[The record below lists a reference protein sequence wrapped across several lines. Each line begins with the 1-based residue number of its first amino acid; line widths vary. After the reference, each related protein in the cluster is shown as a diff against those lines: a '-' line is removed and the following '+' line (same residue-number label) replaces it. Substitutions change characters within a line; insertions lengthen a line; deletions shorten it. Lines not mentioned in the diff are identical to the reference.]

1 MSAPLPTRPRAAAT
15 PPPGPGRSPA
25 PVRLVAF
32 GALLATVVA
41 AWYIDFAPAALID
54 GVDEVAALLERM
66 LPPRLDDP
74 GRIGG
79 LAVETLLMAVL
90 GTVLAAIA
98 SVPLAFL
105 AARNTTPHPAVYAAA
120 RAVITFCRAM
130 PDLLFAVLF
139 VRALG
144 IGVLPG
150 ILALA
155 LHSIGMLG
163 KLFADAI
170 EQSDPGPREAV
181 RSTGV
186 GYFREMINAVLPQV
200 VPSWIGT
207 FVYRIDINLRM
218 SVVLGFV
225 GAGGIGFALQDAL
238 RGLVYPRAL
247 GIVLVILAI
256 IGAME
261 LLAIGVR
268 RVLLDPS
275 TSDPRRD
282 RVWRIVLTALVAAVS
297 VAALV
302 ELRISPWSLLTWVGP
317 SFDVFA
323 RMVPPNFDA
332 LGLDLVDAALQT
344 VAIGVV
350 ATAIGVVL
358 SLPVGFL
365 AARNIT
371 PHPWCY
377 WAARAWILVV
387 RAVPELILA
396 VVFVA
401 ALGLGPVAG
410 TCALALGSIGFL
422 AKLVADAVEE
432 IDPGPLEAVR
442 SVGGGWWKTLFAAV
456 VPQSI
461 PALVGSSLYLL
472 DVNVRTSTILG
483 IVGAGGIGYLL
494 FESIR
499 TLNFDVAGAI
509 VLVIFV
515 VVYAIER
522 LSGWIRSRLV

>member
-1 MSAPLPTRPRAAAT
+1 MTTEITRP
-15 PPPGPGRSPA
+15 PA
-25 PVRLVAF
+25 PPSQPQTGRASRPDLLHVVAI
-32 GALLATVVA
+32 AAVLATLVS
-41 AWYIDFAPAALID
+41 AWAIDFVPT
-54 GVDEVAALLERM
+54 ALLEGTDNIVALLQRM
-66 LPPRLDDP
+66 IPPRLDDP
-74 GRIGG
+74 GRISM

-90 GTVLAAIA
+90 GTTLAAIA

-105 AARNTTPHPAVYAAA
+105 AARNTTPHPLVQAVA

-163 KLFADAI
+163 KVFADAI
-170 EQSDPGPREAV
+170 EQTDPGPREAV

-186 GYFREMINAVLPQV
+186 GTVRELLNAVVPQV
-200 VPSWIGT
+200 VPSWIAT

-238 RGLVYPRAL
+238 RGLIYPRAL
-247 GIVLVILAI
+247 GIVCVILVIIA
-256 IGAME
+256 AME
-261 LLAIGVR
+261 LLAIAIR
-268 RVLLDPS
+268 RILLEPARSNPLRDRIARFGLSGLLLGSCVGAFVLLKIDP
-275 TSDPRRD
+275 
-282 RVWRIVLTALVAAVS
+282 VALF
-297 VAALV
+297 
-302 ELRISPWSLLTWVGP
+302 TWVIP
-317 SFDVFA
+317 SVDVFA
-323 RMVPPNFDA
+323 RMVPPNFGA
-332 LGLDLVDAALQT
+332 LGADLFTAAAQT

-358 SLPVGFL
+358 SIPVGIL
-365 AARNIT
+365 AARNVS
-371 PHPWCY
+371 PHAGLY
-377 WAARAWILVV
+377 WLARAWILAV

-401 ALGLGPVAG
+401 ALGLGPIAG
-410 TCALALGSIGFL
+410 TCALAIGSVGFL

-432 IDPGPLEAVR
+432 IDTGPIEAVR
-442 SVGGGWWKTLFAAV
+442 SVGGGWWKTLLAAV
-456 VPQSI
+456 LPQSM
-461 PALVGSSLYLL
+461 PAMVGSSLYLF

-483 IVGAGGIGYLL
+483 IVGAGGVGFLL

-509 VLVIFV
+509 VIVIFV
-515 VVYAIER
+515 IVYAIER